1 VREVGE
7 VGDAVHQRQPD
18 AAENDDTAED
28 QPVSQISEDGHRSIS
43 AFDEVDTFVRVVLD
57 LQDLKETDRVPVLVE
72 VDGTADPLVIDVVGT
87 AAVCEDLAGGLE
99 GGRFPFGAGD
109 TPDGLL
115 KRRAGELVGGLD
127 RERGVDRAVVRVRGP
142 RGRLPAV
149 LFLESPTRT
158 TGSSLSSIGAEGT
171 TIFMPSILP
180 SGVFSRTLSPETESA
195 P

>member
-1 VREVGE
+1 
-7 VGDAVHQRQPD
+7 
-18 AAENDDTAED
+18 
-28 QPVSQISEDGHRSIS
+28 
-43 AFDEVDTFVRVVLD
+43 VVLD

-99 GGRFPFGAGD
+99 EGRFLPFGAGD

-149 LFLESPTRT
+149 LFLEVRRER
-158 TGSSLSSIGAEGT
+158 LVVLLLDRREGT
-171 TIFMPSILP
+171 TIFMPSIP